1 MVNSPVKESTR
12 KPAEGADFLA
22 PCRKPHW
29 RGCATH
35 AIDLSNYP
43 LAPPGR
49 TPHPGARTM
58 AALIALG
65 LCFGLFALFNLIEF
79 KRLD

>member
-1 MVNSPVKESTR
+1 MRNS
-12 KPAEGADFLA
+12 
-22 PCRKPHW
+22 
-29 RGCATH
+29 
-35 AIDLSNYP
+35 
-43 LAPPGR
+43 
-49 TPHPGARTM
+49 TM

>member
-1 MVNSPVKESTR
+1 LEQSGL
-12 KPAEGADFLA
+12 PARGPQEQKIGAD
-22 PCRKPHW
+22 
-29 RGCATH
+29 
-35 AIDLSNYP
+35 I
-43 LAPPGR
+43 
-49 TPHPGARTM
+49 M

>member
-1 MVNSPVKESTR
+1 MHAIDAVETR
-12 KPAEGADFLA
+12 PAGLRPGAGSVQCPEGAD
-22 PCRKPHW
+22 P
-29 RGCATH
+29 
-35 AIDLSNYP
+35 
-43 LAPPGR
+43 
-49 TPHPGARTM
+49 M

>member
-1 MVNSPVKESTR
+1 MKLETR
-12 KPAEGADFLA
+12 LSAACYPALCGTTGAGVQCTLYNGLNDAAA
-22 PCRKPHW
+22 PLPQAFQ
-29 RGCATH
+29 RGF
-35 AIDLSNYP
+35 P
-43 LAPPGR
+43 
-49 TPHPGARTM
+49 M